1 MSTISNIKHDA
12 WQDAWSR
19 LPDGSVKHESGLTF
33 VPVGASDGGI
43 DLTATR
49 ESLDVWQS
57 HELAR
62 GVPLHD
68 LAKRGQRLAREAG
81 EWHVKNRQ

>member
-1 MSTISNIKHDA
+1 
-12 WQDAWSR
+12 
-19 LPDGSVKHESGLTF
+19 

-43 DLTATR
+43 DLNATS
-49 ESLDVWQS
+49 ESLDTWQS

-81 EWHVKNRQ
+81 EWHVKSRQ

>member
-1 MSTISNIKHDA
+1 MTSNHYA

-19 LPDGSVKHESGLTF
+19 LPDGSVKHESGLIFT
-33 VPVGASDGGI
+33 PVGASDGGI
-43 DLTATR
+43 ELTATR
-49 ESLDVWQS
+49 ESLNVWQS

-62 GVPLHD
+62 GVSLHD